1 MVFFQISPLPRSW
14 RKFPPA
20 GYNPRHFPEPEVY
33 KPSRWYEAQESD
45 VNFFGLGPRA
55 CIGRKFAMTEAVC
68 FLTVLLRDWVVSP
81 LLRDGETIL
90 EWKSRGMQKEWGVTF
105 GVGPVPLKLSRRV

>member
-1 MVFFQISPLPRSW
+1 
-14 RKFPPA
+14 
-20 GYNPRHFPEPEVY
+20 
-33 KPSRWYEAQESD
+33 
-45 VNFFGLGPRA
+45 
-55 CIGRKFAMTEAVC
+55 MTEAVC

-90 EWKSRGMQKEWGVTF
+90 EWRSRGMQKEWGITF